1 MSVSN
6 PFINNCKLIRNFF
19 DSALLLIICVL
30 LFCCACAD
38 IFLIYTL
45 NSPVTI
51 LVPLIAEL
59 FPSALLFAIYMR
71 ACRGKNISGLIKA
84 AAVCFTVISA
94 VLLLLCGSV
103 MIMTVPWFRYAIN
116 PAHVM
121 SLIYIL
127 SLAAVF
133 ITYAI
138 TLFSAGKSTR
148 SIYIYRY
155 GAKSAAAAAVIF
167 AIIMAFALVTA
178 AFAKTFDIDAFF
190 NGNFFTYFVPS
201 AFSKF
206 LICISL
212 ALKLSIA
219 VCAAVFALKYNSYIK
234 KLSVNISLTP
244 VRSRFRTDSAE
255 EKQAKA
261 DVSKK
266 KIKYFSSD
274 YDTSAKAFTE
284 KPKNFADKTGVT
296 NKLSADNCPMC
307 GATCDRQAVFCNT
320 CGVKI
325 R

>member
-1 MSVSN
+1 MSVNN

-71 ACRGKNISGLIKA
+71 ACRGKNISVLIKA

-133 ITYAI
+133 ITYA
-138 TLFSAGKSTR
+138 
-148 SIYIYRY
+148 
-155 GAKSAAAAAVIF
+155 AAAAAVIF

-284 KPKNFADKTGVT
+284 KPKNFADKTNLT

-307 GATCDRQAVFCNT
+307 GAACDRQAVFCNS